1 MIFVPKNTTSR
12 PQPLDAGIIQ
22 NSKAKYQ
29 KRLVKYV
36 LARIQDDAC
45 ATQIVKGVDVL
56 VGNWRLQEAWKEV
69 TNLTIKSCFKKC
81 SIKRDN

>member
-36 LARIQDDAC
+36 FARIQEDAC
-45 ATQIVKGVDVL
+45 ATQMSRVWMYLWVIEGY
-56 VGNWRLQEAWKEV
+56 
-69 TNLTIKSCFKKC
+69 KKRG
-81 SIKRDN
+81 KK